1 MTLARGVAEMANRRI
16 PGDRGNGGCGMFP
29 WQMALLARL
38 TGLRHLL
45 WLMAV
50 LCLSYSPASA
60 ATLSFT
66 VNTSE
71 PVVVT
76 GTPRIA
82 IDVGGVTRYA
92 SYASGSGSSA
102 LTFGYAVQAG
112 DFDANG
118 ITLASPLQLNGGS
131 IADALGNLASNPV
144 FTLPD
149 TASVK
154 VQTYTAAFTTSPITN
169 SNATAVGFAIA
180 KAPVGA
186 SFSYT
191 ITSSGGSGSVT
202 GSGTI
207 ASSSSHAVSG
217 VDVSALPSGTLTLSV
232 TVSTTAGGTGAAK
245 TATATPTFTGTLDGM
260 SAAAAFSVRRLR
272 SAYTGSL
279 LRVRRSS
286 DSTEQDI
293 SATVAGNLDT
303 TTLTSF
309 CGSASC
315 YVRTWYDQSGN
326 ARDAVQ
332 ATASAQPRIVNAG
345 VVETNTALPALY
357 FNGANGATYHLETAT
372 PFTTTY
378 TLSAVAS
385 RVSSSSGPRRLLN
398 IGGGSTD
405 NYGFLGTLNGYAT
418 FAGMGSGWNDTSGNT
433 PTVNVPANTPVTMA
447 CTNSLNVLTPYING
461 TAQNTKNGTTKSV
474 TGLSVGGLFIYSVDH
489 NYHTEQIWDGRVSE
503 VIVYNTALSTAE
515 VQSLQANQ
523 KTYYG
528 TP

>member
-1 MTLARGVAEMANRRI
+1 MAL
-16 PGDRGNGGCGMFP
+16 

-45 WLMAV
+45 WLMAA
-50 LCLSYSPASA
+50 LCLSSITASA
-60 ATLSFT
+60 ATLNFT

-82 IDVGGVTRYA
+82 IDVGGITRYA
-92 SYASGSGSSA
+92 TYASGSGSSA
-102 LTFGYAVQAG
+102 LTFGYAVQAA

-118 ITLASPLQLNGGS
+118 ITLVSPVDLNGGS
-131 IADALGNLASNPV
+131 IADVAGNPASSLS

-169 SNATAVGFAIA
+169 NNATGVNFAIT

-245 TATATPTFTGTLDGM
+245 TATATPTFTGTLD
-260 SAAAAFSVRRLR
+260 SVSTAAAFSVRRLR
-272 SAYTGSL
+272 SAYTGAL

-293 SATVAGNLDT
+293 GAATIGGNLDT
-303 TTLTSF
+303 AALTSF

-315 YVRTWYDQSGN
+315 YVKTWYDQSGN

-332 ATASAQPRIVNAG
+332 TTTGEQPRIVNAG
-345 VVETNTALPALY
+345 VVETNNALPALY
-357 FNGANGATYHLETAT
+357 FNGVNGTSYNLESAT

-385 RVSSSSGPRRLLN
+385 RGSSSSGYRRLLN
-398 IGGGSTD
+398 VGGRTKD
-405 NYGFLGTLNGYAT
+405 AYGFLGTYNGAYAT
-418 FAGMGSGWNDTSGNT
+418 FAGNNGNWSDPYPNT
-433 PTVNVPANTPVTMA
+433 PTVNIPANTPVTMA
-447 CTNSLNVLTPYING
+447 VTIGSNVLTPYING
-461 TAQNTKNGTTKSV
+461 ASQNTKAVNPASV
-474 TGLSVGGLFIYSVDH
+474 TGLNIGAVHTNGGYQ
-489 NYHTEQIWDGRVSE
+489 YGQIWDGRVSE

>member
-1 MTLARGVAEMANRRI
+1 MSRSPIIA
-16 PGDRGNGGCGMFP
+16 
-29 WQMALLARL
+29 
-38 TGLRHLL
+38 GLRTLL
-45 WLMAV
+45 WLV
-50 LCLSYSPASA
+50 LVSCLFTATASA
-60 ATLSFT
+60 ATLNFT

-92 SYASGSGSSA
+92 SYASGSGSTA
-102 LTFGYAVQAG
+102 ITFGYAVQAG

-118 ITLASPLQLNGGS
+118 ITLVSPLQLNGGS
-131 IADALGNLASNPV
+131 IADVAGNPASSLSL
-144 FTLPD
+144 TLPD

-169 SNATAVGFAIA
+169 NNATGVNFAIT

-207 ASSSSHAVSG
+207 ASSSSHAVLG
-217 VDVSALPSGTLTLSV
+217 VNVANLASGTLTLSV

-245 TATATPTFTGTLDGM
+245 TATATPTFTGTLDGVPT
-260 SAAAAFSVRRLR
+260 AAVFSVRRLR
-272 SAYTGSL
+272 NAYSGSLLRPL

-286 DSTEQDI
+286 DNTEQDI

-315 YVRTWYDQSGN
+315 YVNVWYDQTG
-326 ARDAVQ
+326 AGRDAVQ
-332 ATASAQPRIVNAG
+332 TTTGEQPRIVNAG
-345 VVETNTALPALY
+345 VVDTQSGLPAIY
-357 FNGANGATYHLETAT
+357 FDGTSYNLESAT
-372 PFTTTY
+372 PFTTSY
-378 TLSAVAS
+378 SLSVVAS
-385 RVSSSSGPRRLLN
+385 RSASTASATNNRRLLN
-398 IGGGSTD
+398 VGGRTKD
-405 NYGFLGTLNGYAT
+405 AYGVLGTYNGAYET
-418 FAGMGSGWNDTSGNT
+418 WAGNGAWNDTWPNT
-433 PTVNVPANTPVTMA
+433 PTVNVPANTLVTMA
-447 CTNSLNVLTPYING
+447 VTNGSNVLTPYING
-461 TAQNTKNGTTKSV
+461 ASQNTRNGATQTVS
-474 TGLSVGGLFIYSVDH
+474 GLNIGGLLTYGG
-489 NYHTEQIWDGRVSE
+489 YYYYAQLWDGRVSE
-503 VIVYNTALSTAE
+503 VIVYYNTALSASS

>member
-1 MTLARGVAEMANRRI
+1 MANRRI
-16 PGDRGNGGCGMFP
+16 PGDRSSGGRDMFP
-29 WQMALLARL
+29 WQMVLLARL

-45 WLMAV
+45 WLLAV
-50 LCLSYSPASA
+50 LCVSYSPGSA
-60 ATLSFT
+60 ATLTFT

-118 ITLASPLQLNGGS
+118 ITLVSPLQLNGGS
-131 IADALGNLASNPV
+131 IADVAGNPASSLS

-149 TASVK
+149 TA
-154 VQTYTAAFTTSPITN
+154 PITN
-169 SNATAVGFAIA
+169 SNATSVGFAIT

-217 VDVSALPSGTLTLSV
+217 VNVANLASGTLTLSV
-232 TVSTTAGGTGAAK
+232 TVSNAAGGTGAAR
-245 TATATPTFTGTLDGM
+245 TGTATPSYSGVFTNP
-260 SAAAAFSVRRLR
+260 SAAFSVRR
-272 SAYTGSL
+272 AVGSYNGAL

-286 DSTEQDI
+286 DNTEQDI
-293 SATVAGNLDT
+293 GSTIAGNLDT
-303 TTLTSF
+303 AALTSF

-326 ARDAVQ
+326 VRDAVQ
-332 ATASAQPRIVNAG
+332 ATASAQPRIV
-345 VVETNTALPALY
+345 
-357 FNGANGATYHLETAT
+357 
-372 PFTTTY
+372 
-378 TLSAVAS
+378 
-385 RVSSSSGPRRLLN
+385 
-398 IGGGSTD
+398 
-405 NYGFLGTLNGYAT
+405 
-418 FAGMGSGWNDTSGNT
+418 
-433 PTVNVPANTPVTMA
+433 
-447 CTNSLNVLTPYING
+447 
-461 TAQNTKNGTTKSV
+461 
-474 TGLSVGGLFIYSVDH
+474 
-489 NYHTEQIWDGRVSE
+489 
-503 VIVYNTALSTAE
+503 
-515 VQSLQANQ
+515 
-523 KTYYG
+523 
-528 TP
+528 

>member
-1 MTLARGVAEMANRRI
+1 MTLARGVAAMANRCI
-16 PGDRGNGGCGMFP
+16 PGDRGDGGCGMAL
-29 WQMALLARL
+29 WQRVLLARL

-50 LCLSYSPASA
+50 LCVSYSPASA
-60 ATLSFT
+60 ATLTFT

-169 SNATAVGFAIA
+169 SNATAVGFAIT

-217 VDVSALPSGTLTLSV
+217 VNVANLASGTLTLSV

-245 TATATPTFTGTLDGM
+245 TATATPTFTGTLD
-260 SAAAAFSVRRLR
+260 SVSTDAVFAMRRLR
-272 SAYTGSL
+272 SAYTGAL

-293 SATVAGNLDT
+293 SANIAGKLDT
-303 TTLTSF
+303 TTLASF

-332 ATASAQPRIVNAG
+332 ATTSAQPRIVDAG
-345 VVETNTALPALY
+345 VIEQYNALPTMYLNTASNLVS
-357 FNGANGATYHLETAT
+357 AT
-372 PFTTTY
+372 PFTTSY
-378 TLSAVAS
+378 TLSTVAS
-385 RVSSSSGPRRLLN
+385 RNSSFTGYMKLLN
-398 IGGGSTD
+398 VGGVSNNTYGS
-405 NYGFLGTLNGYAT
+405 LGANANNFIAMFVGNG
-418 FAGMGSGWNDTSGNT
+418 SSWNDIGVISPFANMT
-433 PTVNVPANTPVTMA
+433 TVNVPFSMA
-447 CTNSLNVLTPYING
+447 MTVGQNVLTPYVRG
-461 TAQNTKNGTTKSV
+461 GVYNTKNGTTKAV
-474 TGLSVGGLFIYSVDH
+474 TGLSIGGYGW
-489 NYHTEQIWDGRVSE
+489 TWDGRVSE
-503 VIVYNTALSTAE
+503 VLVYGSALSASE
-515 VQSLQANQ
+515 VTNLQANQ

-528 TP
+528 FP